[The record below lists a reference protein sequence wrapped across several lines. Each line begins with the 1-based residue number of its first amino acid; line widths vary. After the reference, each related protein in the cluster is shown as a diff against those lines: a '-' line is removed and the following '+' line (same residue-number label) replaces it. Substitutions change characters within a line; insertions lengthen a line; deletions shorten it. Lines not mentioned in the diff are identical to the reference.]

1 LTGGDEAVD
10 ELLNNAPCGFL
21 VFTDDGRIVEA
32 NATLLESLG
41 YERGELIEAHVE
53 KVFTVAGRIFYQ
65 THFFPLLKLKSEVEE
80 VYLSLRAKSGA
91 EIPVLVN
98 AARHERGD
106 AVYNDCVL
114 MPMRRRNRYEDE
126 ILEAKKSAEEANR
139 AKDEFLSV
147 VSHELRTPL
156 SGILGWAQIMQ
167 GRHLDPAMTE
177 HAVDAIVRG
186 ARAQSKLIEDILD
199 FSRIISGKLRL
210 EIEPVDLVLLV
221 ESAIDV
227 ITPAARAKNIRL
239 QTSLDTSSFV
249 SGDAARIQ
257 QILWNLLSNAVKF
270 TPDDGSVKIG
280 VRRVERNVE
289 ISVSDTGKGI
299 SRDFLPFV
307 FERFKQS
314 DNSTTRRFGGLG
326 LGMAITR
333 HLVELHGGTIRA
345 ESAGEDA
352 GATFTVNLPISN
364 APDLQPMDA
373 VIEKSVPYST
383 INENGAT
390 RTALPRLDDLNVLIV
405 DDDAD
410 ARDLLVTIL
419 TRQGANATAAAS
431 VAEAVGKFHSN
442 APDLIVSDIEMP
454 DEDGFSLIKKL
465 REFNRN
471 RTRKIPAV
479 ALTAHARSSERLKV
493 LSAGFQTHLAKPI
506 ETAEF
511 LAVVASLAELNK

>member
-1 LTGGDEAVD
+1 MD

-21 VFTDDGRIVEA
+21 VFTDDGKIVEA

-41 YERGELIEAHVE
+41 YERGELIKANVE
-53 KVFTVAGRIFYQ
+53 KILTIAGRIFYQ

-80 VYLSLRAKSGA
+80 IYLSLRAKSGA
-91 EIPVLVN
+91 EIPVLIN
-98 AARHERGD
+98 AVQHERGGT
-106 AVYNDCVL
+106 VYNDCVL

-126 ILEAKKSAEEANR
+126 ILEAKKWAEEANR

-167 GRHLDPAMTE
+167 GRHLDAAMTE

-199 FSRIISGKLRL
+199 FTRIISGKLRL
-210 EIEPVDLVLLV
+210 EIEPVDLTLIV

-227 ITPAARAKNIRL
+227 ITPAASAKNIRL

-270 TPDDGSVKIG
+270 TPEGGSVRIA
-280 VRRVERNVE
+280 VQRVERSVE
-289 ISVSDTGKGI
+289 ITVSDTGKGI
-299 SRDFLPFV
+299 SADFLPFV

-352 GATFTVNLPISN
+352 GATFTVNLPTSN
-364 APDLQPMDA
+364 ALDFQPVPVA
-373 VIEKSVPYST
+373 AEKNARHSAIS
-383 INENGAT
+383 ENGASE
-390 RTALPRLDDLNVLIV
+390 TALPRLDNLNVLIV

-410 ARDLLVTIL
+410 ARDLLVTVL
-419 TRQGANATAAAS
+419 TRQGANAIAAAS
-431 VAEAVGKFHSN
+431 VGEAVEKFQTN

-465 REFNRN
+465 REFNQN
-471 RTRKIPAV
+471 RTRKIPAI

-511 LAVVASLAELNK
+511 LAVVASLADLNK